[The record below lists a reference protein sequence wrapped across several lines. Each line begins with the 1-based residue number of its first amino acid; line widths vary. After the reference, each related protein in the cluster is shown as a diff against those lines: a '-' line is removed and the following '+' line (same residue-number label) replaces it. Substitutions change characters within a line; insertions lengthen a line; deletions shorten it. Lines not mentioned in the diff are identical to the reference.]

1 MFAKRTTT
9 RNPVPRSGGPLLAAA
24 CGALLWICA
33 PAAFAVPVLYVAV
46 DAGPTVSL
54 ATGTVCSGAAPI
66 TCVGAGSEG
75 DLVIS
80 SFELTADP
88 GAYLAGSFNFYNA
101 STTNTLS
108 VLATVLFP
116 LTGSFATPTVAGG
129 TGLVNNVFGG
139 GILNIAYNGYVDFP
153 SSALISITQLVG
165 PAPFSVCD
173 DPGADP
179 GCQASVFSLGQS
191 YGSPT
196 NVTVLSN
203 IGFTLAFD
211 LSPDTTATIGF
222 DGGEPLNGGTFLSF
236 TPMSVVPV
244 PAAAWLFL
252 SALGATFTMRRKT
265 TRGISS

>member
-1 MFAKRTTT
+1 
-9 RNPVPRSGGPLLAAA
+9 VPSSGSRLLGAA
-24 CGALLWICA
+24 CGALLWIYGS
-33 PAAFAVPVLYVAV
+33 AAFAVPVLYVAV
-46 DAGPTVSL
+46 DAGPTVSFETE
-54 ATGTVCSGAAPI
+54 AVCAGVAPI

-101 STTNTLS
+101 STTDTLS

-139 GILNIAYNGYVDFP
+139 GILNIEYNGYADFP

-165 PAPFSVCD
+165 PPAPFSVCD

-179 GCQASVFSLGQS
+179 GCQASVFSLSDS
-191 YGSPT
+191 YASPT
-196 NVTVLSN
+196 LNVLSN

-222 DGGEPLNGGTFLSF
+222 DGGETLNGGTYLAF
-236 TPMSVVPV
+236 TPVSVVPV

-252 SALGATFTMRRKT
+252 SALGATLTMRRKLD
-265 TRGISS
+265 RGIS

>member
-1 MFAKRTTT
+1 MFARRTTT
-9 RNPVPRSGGPLLAAA
+9 SKSVPSSGNRLLAVA
-24 CGALLWICA
+24 CGALLWACA

-46 DAGPTVSL
+46 NAGPTVSFE
-54 ATGTVCSGAAPI
+54 TETVCSGAAPV

-101 STTNTLS
+101 STTDTLS

-116 LTGSFATPTVAGG
+116 LSGSFATPTVAGG

-139 GILNIAYNGYVDFP
+139 GILNIEYNGYADFP
-153 SSALISITQLVG
+153 SSALISITQLAG

-179 GCQASVFSLGQS
+179 GCQASVFSLSDS

-196 NVTVLSN
+196 LNVLSN

-222 DGGEPLNGGTFLSF
+222 DGGEALNGGTSLSF
-236 TPMSVVPV
+236 TPVSVVPV

-252 SALGATFTMRRKT
+252 SALGATLTMRRNT
-265 TRGISS
+265 TRGTSS

>member
-1 MFAKRTTT
+1 MFARRTIIS
-9 RNPVPRSGGPLLAAA
+9 NSGPRSGNRLLAAA
-24 CGALLWICA
+24 CGVLLWICA
-33 PAAFAVPVLYVAV
+33 PAAFAVPVMYVAV
-46 DAGPTVSL
+46 NAGPTVSL
-54 ATGTVCSGAAPI
+54 ATGAVCSGAAPV
-66 TCVGAGSEG
+66 TCVGSGSEG

-101 STTNTLS
+101 STTDTLS

-116 LTGSFATPTVAGG
+116 LSGSFATPTVAGG

-139 GILNIAYNGYVDFP
+139 GILNIAYNGYADFP

-191 YGSPT
+191 YASPT
-196 NVTVLSN
+196 LNILSN

-252 SALGATFTMRRKT
+252 SALGATFTMRRHT